1 MHPEQACAPASSL
14 GTGTFVVPES
24 APCPR
29 GPEPSD
35 VLSVETEIQVGGMN
49 AEQPDGGSHFGT
61 IRRGRGGPLCVSGID
76 PMPPLV
82 LPLSP
87 YLSGDRYKHESVC
100 FPSGQAHRGGILL
113 DQTGSRFFIICHIHN
128 HTGYNQ

>member
-1 MHPEQACAPASSL
+1 MSSSGRTIWWWSLTSIARGHPIVHPEQACVPACSL

-35 VLSVETEIQVGGMN
+35 VLSVETETQVGGMN
-49 AEQPDGGSHFGT
+49 AEPSDGGSLLGT

-87 YLSGDRYKHESVC
+87 YLSEDRYKHESV
-100 FPSGQAHRGGILL
+100 SLRSSS
-113 DQTGSRFFIICHIHN
+113 SRRYF
-128 HTGYNQ
+128 T